1 MTLYI
6 RQKVFSWRSRFSV
19 TDGNGA
25 ERYAVTGELLTF
37 GRKLHVTDTLGREK
51 LFIKEKIWSF
61 LSRYELWI
69 DGACA
74 ATVRRDFT
82 LFRPHYTFE
91 GAELAVEGNFWEHDY
106 TFFRAGEPV
115 GRVKK
120 AWFTWG
126 DFYELTVDDPSLELL
141 LLGAVIVIDS
151 VGEKQAAAAA
161 AASSH

>member
-1 MTLYI
+1 M
-6 RQKVFSWRSRFSV
+6 
-19 TDGNGA
+19 
-25 ERYAVTGELLTF
+25 
-37 GRKLHVTDTLGREK
+37 
-51 LFIKEKIWSF
+51 
-61 LSRYELWI
+61 
-69 DGACA
+69 
-74 ATVRRDFT
+74 
-82 LFRPHYTFE
+82 
-91 GAELAVEGNFWEHDY
+91 EGNFWEHDY